1 MTAVNVTDVRCLNEA
16 VCPATTPFEFEVNFE
31 VTCPLQADLEW
42 RMVYVGSATDET
54 QDQELDG
61 IELGPLEIA
70 PMKFVFTAP
79 PPNLLLVPKEDQL
92 DVSVVFL
99 AAGYKGQE
107 FCRVGY
113 YIKHEYAEGSV
124 PIDPVTGEQ
133 VIPETLDFSRLVRKI
148 DAANP
153 RVTRFLINWDQPNSE
168 LEPPPAAFEAE
179 PEEEDIPI
187 DDSEDENDDEEESG
201 NSDMDMDENEDIT
214 ASSGAA
220 KSAPIEEQ
228 NSTWAQ

>member
-1 MTAVNVTDVRCLNEA
+1 MTAVNVTDVKCLNEA
-16 VCPATTPFEFEVNFE
+16 ICSANTPFEFEVNFE

-54 QDQELDG
+54 QDQELDC

-133 VIPETLDFSRLVRKI
+133 VIPETLDFSKLIRKI

-168 LEPPPAAFEAE
+168 LEPPPAACEAE

-187 DDSEDENDDEEESG
+187 DDSDDDEEGDEEG
-201 NSDMDMDENEDIT
+201 EEGGSDMEMDENLEIAT
-214 ASSGAA
+214 A
-220 KSAPIEEQ
+220 KSAAPMDAQ
-228 NSTWAQ
+228 NSAWTQ